1 MNQVSNNPITSS
13 TDTQSADRSLL
24 EYLKPKSEDRFSKL
38 EAYCD
43 LLSRASSGAFVAA
56 NGERREELVPG
67 QFVAS
72 ISELARKWKWQRATV
87 RSFVEGLVALGQ
99 LSYKPFVKSY
109 IFTVNLQQRL
119 SLYVDSADDVLDFC
133 CMQFARYIKGRSSA
147 HEVADS
153 YDRYYAMKM
162 EVACQQ
168 EQGGAPV
175 RHVLRHQAYM
185 FNELASAVYHLLDRE
200 ENVPDELSDSVTLL
214 FGKDHLWNWHR
225 VIDVLGILTVALRDN
240 VKPSYMNA
248 VVKDYTKAEVTLLD
262 CIYEHYAPSNGSN
275 YFVNPPKPSGYVP
288 KSLRSTATVA
298 DAEKAPK
305 SPQDASETTNV
316 ASADSSSLGVCLAR
330 RSKAEG
336 QSAVGADTFSEGET
350 LRQDSAEGIE

>member
-1 MNQVSNNPITSS
+1 MANRLNTLAQNNQKVKLKIIQMTPLPNNQITGS
-13 TDTQSADRSLL
+13 TDSQSADRSLL

-56 NGERREELVPG
+56 NGERQEELVPG

-119 SLYVDSADDVLDFC
+119 SIYVDSADDVLDFC
-133 CMQFARYIKGRSSA
+133 CMQFARFIRGRSSA
-147 HEVADS
+147 REVAES
-153 YDRYYAMKM
+153 YNRYYTMKM
-162 EVACQQ
+162 DVARQQ

-175 RHVLRHQAYM
+175 RHVLNHQAYM
-185 FNELASAVYHLLDRE
+185 FNELAASVYSLLDRE
-200 ENVPDELSDSVTLL
+200 YNVPEDLSDSVTLL
-214 FGKDHLWNWHR
+214 FGKDHLWDWQR
-225 VIDVLGILTVALRDN
+225 VIDVLGILTMALRDN

-248 VVKDYTKAEVTLLD
+248 VTKEYSKAEVTLH
-262 CIYEHYAPSNGSN
+262 EHYAPSDGSN
-275 YFVNPPKPSGYVP
+275 YFVNPPKPSGYAP
-288 KSLRSTATVA
+288 KSLRSTAPNTG
-298 DAEKAPK
+298 AEKAPE
-305 SPQDASETTNV
+305 SPHDASET
-316 ASADSSSLGVCLAR
+316 S
-330 RSKAEG
+330 EG
-336 QSAVGADTFSEGET
+336 AGAFSEGET
-350 LRQDSAEGIE
+350 LRQDSAEGRE

>member
-1 MNQVSNNPITSS
+1 MTQELNNQITGS

-133 CMQFARYIKGRSSA
+133 CMQFARFVRGRSSA
-147 HEVADS
+147 SEVADS
-153 YDRYYAMKM
+153 YTRYYTMRM
-162 EVACQQ
+162 EVARQQ

-175 RHVLRHQAYM
+175 RHVLSHQAYM
-185 FNELASAVYHLLDRE
+185 FNELAASVYPLLNRE
-200 ENVPDELSDSVTLL
+200 DNVPEELSDSVTLL
-214 FGKDHLWNWHR
+214 FGKDHLWNSHRCTWHSHH
-225 VIDVLGILTVALRDN
+225 G
-240 VKPSYMNA
+240 
-248 VVKDYTKAEVTLLD
+248 
-262 CIYEHYAPSNGSN
+262 
-275 YFVNPPKPSGYVP
+275 
-288 KSLRSTATVA
+288 
-298 DAEKAPK
+298 
-305 SPQDASETTNV
+305 TT
-316 ASADSSSLGVCLAR
+316 
-330 RSKAEG
+330 
-336 QSAVGADTFSEGET
+336 
-350 LRQDSAEGIE
+350 

>member
-1 MNQVSNNPITSS
+1 MAYYLITLAQKSQKVKLKIIQMTQETNTQITGS

-43 LLSRASSGAFVAA
+43 LLSRASSGSFVAS
-56 NGERREELVPG
+56 NGERQETLVPG

-133 CMQFARYIKGRSSA
+133 CMQFARFIKGRSSA
-147 HEVADS
+147 REVADS
-153 YDRYYAMKM
+153 YDRYYSMKM
-162 EVACQQ
+162 EVARQQ
-168 EQGGAPV
+168 GEGDAPV

-185 FNELASAVYHLLDRE
+185 FNELASSIYHLLNRE
-200 ENVPDELSDSVTLL
+200 DNVPDELSDSVTLL

-225 VIDVLGILTVALRDN
+225 VIDALGIITMALRDN
-240 VKPSYMNA
+240 VKPSYMDA
-248 VVKDYTKAEVTLLD
+248 VNKAYTKAEVTLLD
-262 CIYEHYAPSNGSN
+262 CIYEHYAPSDGSN
-275 YFVNPPKPSGYVP
+275 YFVNPPKPSGYSP

-298 DAEKAPK
+298 STEDSSET
-305 SPQDASETTNV
+305 PQDASETSE
-316 ASADSSSLGVCLAR
+316 SADA
-330 RSKAEG
+330 
-336 QSAVGADTFSEGET
+336 FSEGET
-350 LRQDSAEGIE
+350 LRHDSAEGSE

>member
-1 MNQVSNNPITSS
+1 MIQETNNQITGS

-56 NGERREELVPG
+56 IGDRQEELVPG

-119 SLYVDSADDVLDFC
+119 SLYVDSTDDVLDFC
-133 CMQFARYIKGRSSA
+133 CMQFARFIKGRSSA
-147 HEVADS
+147 QEVADS
-153 YDRYYAMKM
+153 YNRYYSMKM
-162 EVACQQ
+162 EVARQQ

-175 RHVLRHQAYM
+175 RHVLCHQAYM
-185 FNELASAVYHLLDRE
+185 FNELASIIYHLFDRE
-200 ENVPDELSDSVTLL
+200 DNVPEELSDSVTLL
-214 FGKDHLWNWHR
+214 FGKDHLWNWQR
-225 VIDVLGILTVALRDN
+225 VIDVLGILTMSLRDN
-240 VKPSYMNA
+240 VKPSYMDA
-248 VVKDYTKAEVTLLD
+248 VNKQYSKAEVTLLD

-275 YFVNPPKPSGYVP
+275 YFVNPPKPSGYSP

-298 DAEKAPK
+298 STEKASE
-305 SPQDASETTNV
+305 SPQDASET
-316 ASADSSSLGVCLAR
+316 
-330 RSKAEG
+330 SK
-336 QSAVGADTFSEGET
+336 GAGAFSEGET
-350 LRQDSAEGIE
+350 LRQDSAEGNE

>member
-1 MNQVSNNPITSS
+1 MIQETNNQITGS

-56 NGERREELVPG
+56 IGDRQEELVPG

-119 SLYVDSADDVLDFC
+119 SLYVDSTDDVLDFC
-133 CMQFARYIKGRSSA
+133 CMQFARFIKGRS
-147 HEVADS
+147 
-153 YDRYYAMKM
+153 
-162 EVACQQ
+162 
-168 EQGGAPV
+168 
-175 RHVLRHQAYM
+175 HVLCHQAYM
-185 FNELASAVYHLLDRE
+185 FNELASIIYHLFDRE
-200 ENVPDELSDSVTLL
+200 DNVPEELSDSVTLL
-214 FGKDHLWNWHR
+214 FGKDHLWNWQR
-225 VIDVLGILTVALRDN
+225 VIDVLGILTMSLRDN
-240 VKPSYMNA
+240 VKPSYMDA
-248 VVKDYTKAEVTLLD
+248 VNKQYSKAEVTLLD

-275 YFVNPPKPSGYVP
+275 YFVNPPKPSGYSP

-298 DAEKAPK
+298 STEKTSE
-305 SPQDASETTNV
+305 SPQDASET
-316 ASADSSSLGVCLAR
+316 S
-330 RSKAEG
+330 E
-336 QSAVGADTFSEGET
+336 GADAFSEGET
-350 LRQDSAEGIE
+350 LRKDSAKGDE

>member
-1 MNQVSNNPITSS
+1 MIQETNNQITGS

-56 NGERREELVPG
+56 IGDRQEELVPG

-87 RSFVEGLVALGQ
+87 
-99 LSYKPFVKSY
+99 Y

-119 SLYVDSADDVLDFC
+119 SLYVDSTDDVLDFC
-133 CMQFARYIKGRSSA
+133 CMQFARFIKGRSSA
-147 HEVADS
+147 QEVADS
-153 YDRYYAMKM
+153 YNRYYSMKM
-162 EVACQQ
+162 EVARQQ

-175 RHVLRHQAYM
+175 RHVLCHQAYM
-185 FNELASAVYHLLDRE
+185 FNELASIIYHLFDRE
-200 ENVPDELSDSVTLL
+200 DNVPEELSDSVTLL
-214 FGKDHLWNWHR
+214 FGKDHLWNWQR
-225 VIDVLGILTVALRDN
+225 VIDVLGILTMSLRDN
-240 VKPSYMNA
+240 VKPSYIDA
-248 VVKDYTKAEVTLLD
+248 VNKQYSKAEVTLLD

-275 YFVNPPKPSGYVP
+275 YFVNPPKPSGYSP

-298 DAEKAPK
+298 STEKTSE
-305 SPQDASETTNV
+305 SPQDASET
-316 ASADSSSLGVCLAR
+316 S
-330 RSKAEG
+330 E
-336 QSAVGADTFSEGET
+336 GADAFSEGET
-350 LRQDSAEGIE
+350 LRKDSAKGDE

>member
-1 MNQVSNNPITSS
+1 MAYCLNTLAQKTQKVKLKIIQMNQDSNNQITSS
-13 TDTQSADRSLL
+13 TDSQNADRSLL

-119 SLYVDSADDVLDFC
+119 SLYVDSTDDVLDFC
-133 CMQFARYIKGRSSA
+133 CMQFARFIKGRSSA
-147 HEVADS
+147 QEVADS
-153 YDRYYAMKM
+153 YNRYYSMKM
-162 EVACQQ
+162 EVARQQ

-175 RHVLRHQAYM
+175 RHVLCHQAYM
-185 FNELASAVYHLLDRE
+185 FNELASIIYHLFDRE
-200 ENVPDELSDSVTLL
+200 DNVPEELSDSVTLL
-214 FGKDHLWNWHR
+214 FGKDHLWNWQR
-225 VIDVLGILTVALRDN
+225 VIDVLGILTMSLRDN
-240 VKPSYMNA
+240 VKPSYIDA
-248 VVKDYTKAEVTLLD
+248 VNKQYSKAEVTLLD

-275 YFVNPPKPSGYVP
+275 YFVNPPKPSGYSP

-298 DAEKAPK
+298 STEKTSE
-305 SPQDASETTNV
+305 SPQDASET
-316 ASADSSSLGVCLAR
+316 S
-330 RSKAEG
+330 E
-336 QSAVGADTFSEGET
+336 GADAFSEGET
-350 LRQDSAEGIE
+350 LRKDSAKGDE